1 MSKESLK
8 NKERYDY
15 NDLVELVDIL
25 CAPDGCP
32 WDNSQTH
39 QSIRNNFIEETYE
52 AVEGIDNNDPA
63 ILTEE
68 LGDVLLQV
76 VLHCKIAEK
85 AGTFTKEDV
94 LTALCKKLIYRHP
107 HLFAENYTADS
118 PDQALTNWEALKK
131 KEKGY
136 GTPQKVVS
144 SVSAALPALMRAQKL
159 NAKAHKNGILPQF
172 FDAGDVTNKA
182 LALEKA
188 VAADDTAAQSKALGD
203 LLFTVCSLSA
213 SLGIDSEEAL
223 FVKNVEFCENICA
236 NCSNDTE
243 NI

>member
-159 NAKAHKNGILPQF
+159 NAKAHKNGILSQF
-172 FDAGDVTNKA
+172 SDAGDVTNKA

-213 SLGIDSEEAL
+213 SLGIDAEEAL